1 MHIWILIDGFF
12 FKSESICSVLSH
24 FSVSMYVFFL
34 FVWWT
39 ILIWNLNAFSEDEA
53 LIRLKKRLKLELF
66 IRKMTWPFFYIFL
79 LSQTDRQTD
88 RSIWCCVN
96 FSIFYSRRSDRVCWN
111 HVHSVESI
119 WNYFYHFIDIYSVV
133 IVIVVVRS

>member
-12 FKSESICSVLSH
+12 FNLNLYAQFYLTSVKVCM
-24 FSVSMYVFFL
+24 FFFL